1 LNRLGA
7 LVSRSSV
14 FPAAS
19 MPVDPLADGAFA
31 LLLSI
36 LLYCCVPVTLQA
48 CLCTFLSLDTNSDL
62 AVKQL

>member
-1 LNRLGA
+1 
-7 LVSRSSV
+7 LVSRSPA

-19 MPVDPLADGAFA
+19 TPVNPLVYGTFA

-48 CLCTFLSLDTNSDL
+48 CLCTFLPLDT
-62 AVKQL
+62 